1 MLKIFLTRHGETEWN
16 VQKISQ
22 GRKDSKLTELGVKQ
36 AELLSARLEDI
47 DFDRI
52 YSSISGRAVKT
63 AEIVRGSKE
72 MEIVKCDRLME
83 ISLGDWEGKKFE
95 DIKKLYPE
103 RLSNFWERPE
113 LYTTE
118 DGETFYDVQV
128 RVVEFIDDI
137 RRKHADGNFLI
148 VTHGITLK
156 VIMSYFQGRSIE
168 ELWEGA
174 FMQQTCLNVVEIEKN
189 KEAIVRLYGDV
200 SHYQK

>member
-1 MLKIFLTRHGETEWN
+1 MLRLFLTRHGETEWN
-16 VQKISQ
+16 VQRISQ
-22 GRKDSKLTELGVKQ
+22 GRKDSKLTELGVGQ
-36 AELLSARLEDI
+36 AELLYGRLKNI
-47 DFDRI
+47 DFNRI

-63 AEIVRGSKE
+63 AEIVRGDKDT
-72 MEIVKCDRLME
+72 EIVKCEKLME
-83 ISLGDWEGKKFE
+83 ISMGDWEGKKFD

-103 RLSNFWERPE
+103 RLSNFWEHPE

-128 RVVEFIDDI
+128 RVVEFINDI
-137 RRKHADGNFLI
+137 RRKHADGDFLI

-156 VIMSYFQGRSIE
+156 VIMSYFQGKNIN

-189 KEAIVRLYGDV
+189 KNAVVRMYGDV
-200 SHYQK
+200 SHY